1 MKVEINNK
9 EVELT
14 DDCRTL
20 TALLE
25 SQGISEKGHAIA
37 VNNQVVPRAEWSS
50 FQLVDG
56 MKVLVIRAVRGG

>member
-9 EVELT
+9 EVIIP
-14 DDCRTL
+14 DDCNTL
-20 TALLE
+20 SALLLN
-25 SQGISEKGHAIA
+25 QGISEKGHAIA

-50 FQLVDG
+50 FQLVEG